1 MSHELDPKEAERR
14 LLHALLIEHE
24 GLNVEDVAMELKIPR
39 DRAEALLDAELRA
52 GLVDLRVEDQVYVS
66 LRRLRTAD
74 TALARADLAR
84 ARDDARR
91 KKRAVLVASPTL
103 AIVAGLGWYVATRPP
118 PPATPAPTPLPS
130 PPGAAGTFDER
141 VEARLAGERRRQW
154 EIDLADREQRLATLD
169 AEAKSSDCASKW
181 SAGTTCYVSHRNM
194 TRTDFVEERALLA
207 SEIAKLRRMLEQSR

>member
-52 GLVDLRVEDQVYVS
+52 GLVDLRIEDQVYVS
-66 LRRLRTAD
+66 LRRLRAAD
-74 TALARADLAR
+74 TALARADLTR
-84 ARDDARR
+84 ARDDALR
-91 KKRAVLVASPTL
+91 KKRAVLVALPTL
-103 AIVAGLGWYVATRPP
+103 AVAGLGWYVATRPP
-118 PPATPAPTPLPS
+118 APATPAPTTLPS

-154 EIDLADREQRLATLD
+154 EIDLADREQRLAKLD

-194 TRTDFVEERALLA
+194 TRTDFDEERALLA